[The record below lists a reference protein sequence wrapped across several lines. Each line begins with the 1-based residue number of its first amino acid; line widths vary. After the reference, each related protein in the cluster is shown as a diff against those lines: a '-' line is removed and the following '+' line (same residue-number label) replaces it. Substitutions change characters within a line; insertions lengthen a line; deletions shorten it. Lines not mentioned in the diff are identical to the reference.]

1 MPPKAKHIKE
11 IKPLQVKQAAAIIMK
26 RRGILTKGEMAQKIN
41 VTPYYYSK
49 VINGETPLTEAF
61 LNKFLKFA
69 RAKTVQEILQSKKP
83 PRGLYE
89 VIADGLQSYMENRKV
104 TQAMLADHLK
114 TDQQILSRI
123 LHCKKKLFTPEMLVE
138 ILRMIRYKM

>member
-11 IKPLQVKQAAAIIMK
+11 VKPLQVKQAAAIIMK
-26 RRGILTKGEMAQKIN
+26 RRGIATKGEMAERIK

-61 LNKFLKFA
+61 LNRFLKFA
-69 RAKTVQEILQSKKP
+69 RAGSIPEILQSKKP
-83 PRGLYE
+83 PKGLYE
-89 VIADGLQSYMENRKV
+89 VIADGLQTYMEKKKV
-104 TQAMLADHLK
+104 TQAVLAVHLK

-123 LHCKKKLFTPEMLVE
+123 LHCKKKLFTPEMLTE
-138 ILRMIRYKM
+138 ILRMIKFKL